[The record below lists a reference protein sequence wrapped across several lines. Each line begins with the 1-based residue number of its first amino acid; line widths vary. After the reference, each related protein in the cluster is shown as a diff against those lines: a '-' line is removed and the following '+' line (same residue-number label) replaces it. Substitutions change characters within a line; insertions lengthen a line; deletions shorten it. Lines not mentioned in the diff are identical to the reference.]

1 MLKPRMA
8 GAGRCGSAPPD
19 LHGWEGGQPV
29 GGDCVRIMEGPD
41 RALAFPQFVWR
52 YRGKS
57 GTSRDGSGTPIIVT
71 FRALRQPL

>member
-1 MLKPRMA
+1 MVQLPLTCMA
-8 GAGRCGSAPPD
+8 GKEGSQW
-19 LHGWEGGQPV
+19 GET
-29 GGDCVRIMEGPD
+29 VRIMEGPD
-41 RALAFPQFVWR
+41 RAPAFPQFVWR